1 MITVEELQHMK
12 EADIMQADRDQ
23 LVDIN
28 SIEIDKNRSVESR
41 IRNYLEQVGN
51 PFLVKAGEYILK
63 FTYADCGKDMDDQMV
78 EYVSRMSK
86 IRC

>member
-1 MITVEELQHMK
+1 MITIEELQRMK
-12 EADIMQADRDQ
+12 DADIMQADRDQ

-28 SIEIDKNRSVESR
+28 SIEIDKSKSVESR
-41 IRNYLEQVGN
+41 IRTYLEQAGN

-63 FTYADCGKDMDDQMV
+63 FTYADCDKDMDDRMV

>member
-1 MITVEELQHMK
+1 MITIEELQRMK
-12 EADIMQADRDQ
+12 DADIMQADRDQ

-28 SIEIDKNRSVESR
+28 SIEIDKSKSVESR
-41 IRNYLEQVGN
+41 IRTYLEQAGN

-63 FTYADCGKDMDDQMV
+63 FSYADCDKDMDDRMV
-78 EYVSRMSK
+78 EYVSKMSK

>member
-1 MITVEELQHMK
+1 MITIEELQRMK

-51 PFLVKAGEYILK
+51 PFLVKTGEYILK
-63 FTYADCGKDMDDQMV
+63 FTFADCDKDMDDRMV

>member
-1 MITVEELQHMK
+1 MMTMEELQYMK
-12 EADIMQADRDQ
+12 TMDIMDADREQLADIND
-23 LVDIN
+23 
-28 SIEIDKNRSVESR
+28 IEIDRTKPVESR
-41 IRNYLEQVGN
+41 IRSYLEQVRN

-63 FTYADCGKDMDDQMV
+63 FTYADCDKDMDDRMV